1 MLKIDKFCK
10 SRLIEISLSWFE
22 YSVVEIFLLSFFQI
36 FRQYRAYTIRVK
48 IARTELALI
57 FLCSCISVCARYS
70 ALQIFYEETLG
81 LFTSCFA
88 FMIPS
93 CVCLQMKS
101 EKRKVKREV
110 TGIFNEILSKPLFR
124 YQSRFVKRQK
134 SKYVSCADST
144 FFLLEKERKNQIYK
158 CFSLIYILS
167 VDIII

>member
-1 MLKIDKFCK
+1 MLKIQI
-10 SRLIEISLSWFE
+10 LQ
-22 YSVVEIFLLSFFQI
+22 VEIDEIFYCDSSIVWFKYFCSLFSNIYSIPVLQ

-48 IARTELALI
+48 IARAELALI

-144 FFLLEKERKNQIYK
+144 FFYY
-158 CFSLIYILS
+158 S
-167 VDIII
+167 

>member
-1 MLKIDKFCK
+1 MKFFIMIRVVWFKYFC
-10 SRLIEISLSWFE
+10 SLFSNIYF
-22 YSVVEIFLLSFFQI
+22 IPILLFW
-36 FRQYRAYTIRVK
+36 QYRACTIRVK
-48 IARTELALI
+48 IAKAELALT
-57 FLCSCISVCARYS
+57 FFCSCISVCARYS

-101 EKRKVKREV
+101 EKRKVKREL

-134 SKYVSCADST
+134 KQIC
-144 FFLLEKERKNQIYK
+144 FLRR
-158 CFSLIYILS
+158 
-167 VDIII
+167 